1 MLNRIHRK
9 KAVAPSENVRSFVLV
24 VRLMYAQTHMR
35 KNSFRLNSFVL
46 LRSFRSGGIVYRK
59 Q

>member
-1 MLNRIHRK
+1 MLNRTHRK
-9 KAVAPSENVRSFVLV
+9 KAVAPSEFVKSFRSFV
-24 VRLMYAQTHMR
+24 RLMHGRAQ
-35 KNSFRLNSFVL
+35 SFRLNSFVL